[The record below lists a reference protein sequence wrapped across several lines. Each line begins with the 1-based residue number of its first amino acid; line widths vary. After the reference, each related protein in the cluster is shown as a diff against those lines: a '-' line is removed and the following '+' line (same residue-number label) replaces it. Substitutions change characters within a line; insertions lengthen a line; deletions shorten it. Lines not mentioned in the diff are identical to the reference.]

1 MNALIAKGIEQFRLS
16 AKGWG
21 QDKPIS
27 DNTTEEGK
35 AKNRRVEIVKL

>member
-1 MNALIAKGIEQFRLS
+1 MNALVAKGIDKSRLS

-21 QDKPIS
+21 QEKPIA
-27 DNTTEEGK
+27 DNTSDDGK